1 MSVGISQTQRNIRS
15 RIDAL
20 NTYKEVAS
28 DEKDLIKKA
37 GNSLANLLN
46 ESGLQLDKL
55 AELQKRYLRVA
66 ETSLDNLLDFITLAK
81 GSGSPTLKF
90 VKDKMIEAV
99 VLMEPR
105 ATEIITKQ
113 SLKAIGCSQ
122 EQTYPAIS
130 KETLEFQPIS
140 LLPVNQGIYIP
151 VKSIDIGKNLIN
163 NPESELGQV
172 YYEKLNP
179 STDPEFVPY
188 GGNDPYPFNKMLY
201 YRMTSSNEN
210 RSYNQEF
217 GKFYNGGSQESLFD
231 VVYTTQNDL
240 GVNGDFYRVLLLDRE
255 NAQIDPSGV
264 KLNNVGQFMK
274 DYYKTI
280 KLVDEVDFTA
290 QLTNLLVGAIDI
302 KAQVGFDEINEKSK
316 FALLIQRILGLCF
329 DNRQEID
336 VSGISKIGELD
347 GVDESFFEF
356 TEIDLRTIDQR
367 ASNVRLGITQFQEC
381 NNVSLP
387 VNADQIVEEL
397 VLFRNSLSGQSTESS
412 VKAINKILDS
422 ITENPEWKLLVPD
435 NVTLKLAVDRNII
448 KQIPIALA
456 STILSPKVLFPIF
469 TMLNVTE
476 INARNKL
483 NTYITSANTY
493 VDSAN
498 TFLESGTTVGEQVD
512 NIVDGQVDFVK
523 KFREFVIEV
532 VSQLNAEFLKILFE
546 ILKRELFL
554 LLNEV
559 VKDINKSGKRR
570 IWTMIIRLLQLS
582 YIIVRSLTDYRKC
595 KSLLDEITLLL
606 ALISSVGPRT
616 FIPLP
621 LLLLADALP
630 GYSPKRAA
638 INAIESLQ
646 SKGIPT
652 GPLPDGSINKMLQF
666 LKSIIEGMDLEQTQN
681 GKVNATVDPKNPIR
695 IVGKS
700 Y

>member
-1 MSVGISQTQRNIRS
+1 MSVGISQTQRDIKS

-20 NTYKEVAS
+20 NTYKEVSS
-28 DEKDLIKKA
+28 DEKDLLKRAADSLTNLA
-37 GNSLANLLN
+37 GQS
-46 ESGLQLDKL
+46 SSQLDKI
-55 AELQKRYLRVA
+55 AEFQKRYLRVA
-66 ETSLDNLLDFITLAK
+66 ETSLDNLLDFITLTK

-90 VKDKMIEAV
+90 IKDKMIEAV
-99 VLMEPR
+99 VSMEPK
-105 ATEIITKQ
+105 ATEIITKE

-122 EQTYPAIS
+122 EQTYRGVS
-130 KETLEFQPIS
+130 KETLKLQDIS

-151 VKSIDIGKNLIN
+151 VKSIDIGKNLVN
-163 NPESELGQV
+163 NPESELGKV

-179 STDPEFVPY
+179 STDPEFIPY

-240 GVNGDFYRVLLLDRE
+240 GINGDFYRVFLLDRE
-255 NAQIDPSGV
+255 NAPLDPSGV
-264 KLNNVGQFMK
+264 TLNNVGQFMK
-274 DYYKTI
+274 DYYETI
-280 KLVDEVDFTA
+280 NLIDEVDFTA

-302 KAQVGFDEINEKSK
+302 KAQVGFDEVNEKNK

-356 TEIDLRTIDQR
+356 TEIDLRVIDQR
-367 ASNVRLGITQFQEC
+367 ASNIRLGITQFEEC
-381 NNVSLP
+381 NNISLP

-397 VLFRNSLSGQSTESS
+397 VLFRNSLSGQTTEST
-412 VKAINKILDS
+412 VKSINKILDS

-435 NVTLKLAVDRNII
+435 EIGLKLAIDRNII

-476 INARNKL
+476 TNARNKL

-498 TFLESGTTVGEQVD
+498 TFLESGTTIGEQVD

-523 KFREFVIEV
+523 KFRAFVIEV

-546 ILKRELFL
+546 ILKRDLFL
-554 LLNEV
+554 LLNEIV
-559 VKDINKSGKRR
+559 RDINKSGKRR
-570 IWTMIIRLLQLS
+570 IWTMIIRLLQLA
-582 YIIVRSLTDYRKC
+582 YIVARSITDYRKC

-606 ALISSVGPRT
+606 SLINSVGPRT

-638 INAIESLQ
+638 INAIENMQ
-646 SKGIPT
+646 KKGMPT
-652 GPLPDGSINKMLQF
+652 GPLPDGTANKMLQF
-666 LKSIIEGMDLEQTQN
+666 LKSIIEGMDLEKVQN
-681 GKVNATVDPKNPIR
+681 GKTNATVDPTNPIR
-695 IVGKS
+695 IIGKD